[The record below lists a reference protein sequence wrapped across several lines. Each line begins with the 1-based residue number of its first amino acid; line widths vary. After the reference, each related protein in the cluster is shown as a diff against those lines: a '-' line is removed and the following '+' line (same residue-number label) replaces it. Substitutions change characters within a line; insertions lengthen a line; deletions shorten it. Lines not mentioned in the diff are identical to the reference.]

1 MTAPTCKAT
10 IISLEPFALNADFQ
24 HFIPTS
30 NKFHYF
36 MDSPERRFEVK
47 GGAKTG

>member
-36 MDSPERRFEVK
+36 MDTLKEGFGVK
-47 GGAKTG
+47 GGPKTG